1 MIQAARSASSQSLL
15 REAETAIFLIQDANM
30 KAWLEAETKK
40 VIAKRRDPDA
50 FMTGAT
56 DLKRVLLAYLS
67 QQGDVKTAN
76 IWCRSILSYEA
87 ANFLKDL
94 NTILQN
100 HKLAGVVELHWQDR
114 ELNSPHIQYVG
125 TNAEYAEV
133 LIAEAIVARDYERN
147 ISEALTLPKFP
158 AYISEEKSTLRVIK
172 TDEIIKEQEEI
183 KQATLAKKSRE
194 ARINSYVSEI
204 KSSFNVTRTKLRLE
218 KTREEIE
225 QLRSKLYSEVLVSD
239 FSAKRRGRAKAIIS
253 DIINKDI
260 TDIVSDTNIRKF
272 SNRQGD
278 RK

>member
-87 ANFLKDL
+87 ANFLKEL

-100 HKLAGVVELHWQDR
+100 HNLAGVVELHWQDR

-204 KSSFNVTRTKLRLE
+204 KSSFNVTRTKLKLE

-239 FSAKRRGRAKAIIS
+239 FSPKRRGRAKAIIS

>member
-100 HKLAGVVELHWQDR
+100 HNLAGVVELHWQDR

-147 ISEALTLPKFP
+147 VSEALTLPKFP

-204 KSSFNVTRTKLRLE
+204 KNSFNVTRTKLKLE

-239 FSAKRRGRAKAIIS
+239 FSPKRRGRAKAIIS

>member
-30 KAWLEAETKK
+30 KAWLEVETRK
-40 VIAKRRDPDA
+40 VVAKRRDPEA

-87 ANFLKDL
+87 ADFLKELNEILKNHDL
-94 NTILQN
+94 V
-100 HKLAGVVELHWQDR
+100 GVVELHWQDR

-133 LIAEAIVARDYERN
+133 LIAEAVVARDYERN
-147 ISEALTLPKFP
+147 VSEALTLPEFP
-158 AYISEEKSTLRVIK
+158 AYISEEKSNLRVIK
-172 TDEIIKEQEEI
+172 TDDVIKEQEEI

-204 KSSFNVTRTKLRLE
+204 KSSFNVTRTKLKLE

>member
-100 HKLAGVVELHWQDR
+100 HNLAGVVELHWQDR

-147 ISEALTLPKFP
+147 VSEALTLPKFP

-204 KSSFNVTRTKLRLE
+204 KSSFNVTRTKLKLE

-239 FSAKRRGRAKAIIS
+239 FSPKRRGRAKAIIS

>member
-87 ANFLKDL
+87 ADFLKDL
-94 NTILQN
+94 NQILKN
-100 HKLAGVVELHWQDR
+100 HKLTGVLELHWQDR

-204 KSSFNVTRTKLRLE
+204 KSSFNVTRTKLKLE
-218 KTREEIE
+218 KTREERE

-239 FSAKRRGRAKAIIS
+239 FSPKRRGRAKAIIS

-278 RK
+278 KK

>member
-87 ANFLKDL
+87 ADFLKDL
-94 NTILQN
+94 NQILKN
-100 HKLAGVVELHWQDR
+100 HKLTGVLELHWQDR

-204 KSSFNVTRTKLRLE
+204 KSSFNVTRTKLKLE

-239 FSAKRRGRAKAIIS
+239 FSPKRRGRAKAIIS

-278 RK
+278 KK